1 MFLLESSSGFLH
13 WLENSEAALFFRQS
27 IWLYPAVEII
37 HIIGFVVLVG
47 AAFLFDLRL
56 LGMARKLPVKESI
69 KHFILWARIGF
80 LVVLPSGLIL
90 FMVNAVSIAIN
101 PAFRIK
107 LVLIF
112 LAGLNAFIF
121 HKFTVNTVGNWNIN
135 KMPPVRARIA
145 GILSILL
152 WFSVITCGSL
162 IAYT

>member
-1 MFLLESSSGFLH
+1 MFFLESSSGFFH

-37 HIIGFVVLVG
+37 HIIGFAVLVG

-90 FMVNAVSIAIN
+90 FMVNAVSLAFN
-101 PAFRIK
+101 PAFRFK
-107 LVLIF
+107 LILIF
-112 LAGLNAFIF
+112 LAGLNAFVF
-121 HKFTVNTVGNWNIN
+121 HTFTVNTVSKWNIN
-135 KMPPVRARIA
+135 KMPPVKARIA
-145 GILSILL
+145 GLLSILL
-152 WFSVITCGSL
+152 WFSVIACGRL